1 MALPVGKSKSSTP
14 SKSAV
19 LHRSLHHDPLRVVRA
34 EGNYLTL
41 SNGQRILDATG
52 GAAVSCLG
60 HGNARVKKAI
70 ADQMDTVSYCHSL
83 FFSTS
88 AAENLA
94 NELVASTNGE
104 MSRVFVVS
112 SGSEAVEAALKLAR
126 QYFLESSPSQPQRTK
141 FISRSESYHG
151 TTLGALGVGGHAARR
166 ALFEPLL
173 VQTAGRVSACNAYR
187 GMREGEGV
195 EAYVERLAKELDDEF
210 LRLGPETVCA
220 FIAEPVVGAVS
231 SV

>member
-1 MALPVGKSKSSTP
+1 MALPVGNSKQSTP
-14 SKSAV
+14 STSAV
-19 LHRSLHHDPLRVVRA
+19 LHRSLHHDPLQVVGA
-34 EGNYLTL
+34 ERNHLTL
-41 SNGQRILDATG
+41 SNGQKILDATG

-70 ADQMDTVSYCHSL
+70 AAQMDTVSYCHSL

-88 AAENLA
+88 AAEDLA

-112 SGSEAVEAALKLAR
+112 SGSESVEAALKLAR
-126 QYFLESSPSQPQRTK
+126 QYFLESKPAQPQRTK

-151 TTLGALGVGGHAARR
+151 TTLGALGVGGHVARR

-195 EAYVERLAKELDDEF
+195 EGYVERLAKELDDEF

-231 SV
+231 SA